1 MQKLDP
7 GANEQNT
14 RSEAKL
20 LVYFGILAGVEIYFG
35 LLAGVEIYFGLSA
48 GGRNGVNWRIVSVE
62 VKDDLPC
69 PSFCLLHQ
77 GACHWMEKLAIGNI
91 SEQPSRNNANANY
104 ALN

>member
-20 LVYFGILAGVEIYFG
+20 LVYFGI
-35 LLAGVEIYFGLSA
+35 LAGVEIYFGLSA